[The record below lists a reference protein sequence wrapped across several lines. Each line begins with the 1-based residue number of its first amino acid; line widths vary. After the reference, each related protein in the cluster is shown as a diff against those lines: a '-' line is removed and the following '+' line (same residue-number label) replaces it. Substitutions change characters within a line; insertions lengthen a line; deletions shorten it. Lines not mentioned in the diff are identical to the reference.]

1 MVFGAALTDLIHDMN
16 NTIDSDKLQH
26 LYRTYNHKRFAY
38 SDPVE
43 FLYRYDHSADREI
56 VGLVASSLAYGRV
69 AQIRKSISR
78 VLEVMGKN
86 PRRYVE
92 KTGLKSIEADFAGF
106 VHRFAS
112 DTHICALIAGI
123 QSAIKTH
130 GSLQA
135 CFLEGFHMEHVTV
148 WNGLQA
154 FSEKITAF
162 CAGMNPG
169 HLIPIPGKKSACK
182 RLNLYLR
189 WMVRKDAIDPGGWD
203 AVPPS
208 RLVIPLDTHMHRF
221 GLGTGMTARR
231 QADVRTA
238 LEVTE
243 AFRKIVPQDPVRYDF
258 VLTRAAIAG
267 KLNPADFVS
276 V

>member
-1 MVFGAALTDLIHDMN
+1 MDNM
-16 NTIDSDKLQH
+16 IDSEKLEK
-26 LYRTYNHKRFAY
+26 LYRAYNHKRFAC

-43 FLYRYDHSADREI
+43 FLYRYDHPADREI
-56 VGLVASSLAYGRV
+56 AGLVASSLAYGRV
-69 AQIRKSISR
+69 AQIRKSISC
-78 VLEVMGKN
+78 VLDVMGKS

-123 QSAIKTH
+123 QHSVMAY

-135 CFLEGFHMEHVTV
+135 CFLAGFRMEHATV
-148 WNGLQA
+148 WDGLQE
-154 FSEKITAF
+154 FSAKIKAF
-162 CAGMNPG
+162 CADMNPG
-169 HLIPIPGKKSACK
+169 HLIPVPGKKSACK

-189 WMVRKDAIDPGGWD
+189 WMVRKDAVDPGGWD

-221 GLGTGMTARR
+221 GLGAGMTARR
-231 QADVRTA
+231 QAGVRTA

-267 KLNPADFVS
+267 TLNPADFVS
-276 V
+276 A